1 MITGG
6 FEMAKMAVPHTSSQ
20 AEHGQAGYVVIFE
33 PPGIPV
39 ESIAGETVLES
50 ARRAGI
56 RLVAACGGRGTCRSC
71 YVHVIEGEFDGGE
84 DSDHQRACRI
94 RPLSEMTVGLSARS
108 LSTPERTDV
117 AGTEVPVELAPSV
130 RAVVVSM
137 EPPSLEDR
145 RADAERLAKALEL
158 SGVKLGAID
167 LGVLAHLPL
176 ALRRN
181 GWMGTALLSQDTN
194 LVGFAAPGV
203 SPLGL
208 AVDFGTTN
216 VAGYLVDLS
225 SGRLLA
231 GRGIENL
238 QAGFGADVVTRLT
251 YATRSETGHRNLVR
265 AARQTLV
272 MLAQALCESAKA
284 DTGNIADVV
293 ICGNTAMH
301 HLLLGLPVGALGS
314 APFVA
319 AASGAL
325 DLPTREL
332 DLGVAPG
339 CNMHLLPGIGGYV
352 GGDHVAALLATR
364 HHHSGGVSLIL
375 DIGTNTEISLLR
387 ERNEILSISTP
398 SGPALEGG
406 HIACGMRAGDGAVER
421 VREDGKGSFVLRTI
435 GGVAP
440 VGLCGSGVLD
450 TVAALIRSGA
460 IDRRGRISAEGP
472 ATIELAGGR
481 AVKLAEP
488 DLVFTQDDI
497 RAVQL
502 AKAAIRAGI
511 DMLLKVGGVAEQAID
526 RIIVAGAFGAYID
539 LESASGIGLL
549 PDLPVERFRQV
560 GNAAGVGARLAL
572 LSGAERQEAIS
583 LAKKARVLELSSMP
597 EFQKT
602 FFQRI
607 GF

>member
-1 MITGG
+1 
-6 FEMAKMAVPHTSSQ
+6 MAAARVSSHP
-20 AEHGQAGYVVIFE
+20 EHGQTGYVVTFE
-33 PPGIPV
+33 PPGIAV
-39 ESIAGETVLES
+39 EGIPGETVLET

-71 YVHVIEGEFDGGE
+71 YVDVLEGNFDGGE
-84 DSDHQRACRI
+84 DSDNQRACQI

-117 AGTEVPVELAPSV
+117 AGTEVPVELAPLV
-130 RAVVVSM
+130 HAVEVSM
-137 EPPSLEDR
+137 KPPSLEDR
-145 RADAERLAKALEL
+145 RADAERLTEALKL
-158 SGVKLGAID
+158 SGVKLGAIE
-167 LGVLAHLPL
+167 LEVLAHLPL

-181 GWMGTALLSQDTN
+181 NWIGTALLSQGTN

-272 MLAQALCESAKA
+272 MLAEALCGSVKA
-284 DTGNIADVV
+284 DAGNIADIV

-319 AASGAL
+319 AVSGAL

-339 CNMHLLPGIGGYV
+339 CKMHLLPGIGGYV

-364 HHHSGGVSLIL
+364 HHHGGGVSLIL

-387 ERNEILSISTP
+387 GRSEILSISTP

-435 GGVAP
+435 GGTVP
-440 VGLCGSGVLD
+440 VGLCGSGVID

-460 IDRRGRISAEGP
+460 IDRRGRITAEGS

-488 DLVFTQDDI
+488 DLVFTQDDR

-511 DMLLKVGGVAEQAID
+511 DMLLNVGEVAEQDIS
-526 RIIVAGAFGAYID
+526 RVIVAGAFGAYID
-539 LESASGIGLL
+539 LESASVIGLL
-549 PDLPVERFRQV
+549 PKLPAERFRQV

-572 LSGAERQEAIS
+572 LSGAEREEAIN
-583 LAKKARVLELSSMP
+583 LAKRASVLELSAMP

>member
-1 MITGG
+1 MPGG
-6 FEMAKMAVPHTSSQ
+6 LKAEKMAVAHVSSHS
-20 AEHGQAGYVVIFE
+20 ERGHAGYVVTFE
-33 PPGIPV
+33 PPGIPI
-39 ESIAGETVLES
+39 EGIPGDTVLET

-71 YVHVIEGEFDGGE
+71 YVDVLEGNFDGGE
-84 DSDHQRACRI
+84 DSDHQRACQI
-94 RPLSEMTVGLSARS
+94 RPTSAITVRLSARS
-108 LSTPERTDV
+108 LSTPGRTDV
-117 AGTEVPVELAPSV
+117 AGAEVPVELAPSV
-130 RAVVVSM
+130 QAVEVRM

-145 RADAERLAKALEL
+145 RADAERLTEALEL
-158 SGVKLGAID
+158 SGVKLGSTG
-167 LGVLAHLPL
+167 LEVLAHLPL

-181 GWMGTALLSQDTN
+181 NWIGTALLSRGTT

-203 SPLGL
+203 SPLGF

-231 GRGIENL
+231 SRGIENL

-251 YATRSETGHRNLVR
+251 YAIRSETGHRNLVR
-265 AARQTLV
+265 AARQTLA
-272 MLAQALCESAKA
+272 MLAEALCGSVKA
-284 DTGNIADVV
+284 DIGNIADIA
-293 ICGNTAMH
+293 ICGTTAMH

-319 AASGAL
+319 ALSGAL
-325 DLPTREL
+325 DLPARQL

-339 CNMHLLPGIGGYV
+339 CSMHLFPGIGGYV

-364 HHHSGGVSLIL
+364 HHHGEGVSLIL

-387 ERNEILSISTP
+387 GGSEILSISTP

-421 VREDGKGSFVLRTI
+421 VREDGHGGFVLRTI
-435 GGVAP
+435 GGTAP
-440 VGLCGSGVLD
+440 VGLCGSGVID

-460 IDRRGRISAEGP
+460 IDRRGRIKADGP
-472 ATIELAGGR
+472 ATIELPIGR

-511 DMLLKVGGVAEQAID
+511 DMLLDVGGVAEQDIG
-526 RIIVAGAFGAYID
+526 RVIVAGAFGAYVD
-539 LESASGIGLL
+539 LESASAIGLL

-560 GNAAGVGARLAL
+560 GNAAGVGARLAV
-572 LSGAERQEAIS
+572 LSSAERQEAIN
-583 LAKKARVLELSSMP
+583 LAKRARVLELSSMP

>member
-1 MITGG
+1 MGSVEVE
-6 FEMAKMAVPHTSSQ
+6 EMPAAPASSQ
-20 AEHGQAGYVVIFE
+20 AEHSQGGYVVTFE

-39 ESIAGETVLES
+39 EGIPGETVLET

-71 YVHVIEGEFDGGE
+71 YVHVIRGEFDGRE

-94 RPLSEMTVGLSARS
+94 RPLSAMTVGLSARS
-108 LSTPERTDV
+108 LSTPERMDV
-117 AGTEVPVELAPSV
+117 ASADVPVDFAPSV
-130 RAVVVSM
+130 RAVAVCM

-145 RADAERLAKALEL
+145 RADAERLAEALEL
-158 SGVKLGAID
+158 SGVKLGSIG

-181 GWMGTALLSQDTN
+181 DWIGTALLSQGAN
-194 LVGFAAPGV
+194 LVGFTAPGV
-203 SPLGL
+203 APLGL

-225 SGRLLA
+225 SGRFLA

-251 YATRSETGHRNLVR
+251 YATRSETGHLNLAR

-284 DTGNIADVV
+284 DMGNIADIV

-301 HLLLGLPVGALGS
+301 HLLLGLPVRGLGS

-325 DLPTREL
+325 DLPAREL

-339 CNMHLLPGIGGYV
+339 CSMHLLPGIGGYV

-364 HHHSGGVSLIL
+364 HHHGGGVSLIL
-375 DIGTNTEISLLR
+375 DIGTNTEISLLSDMD
-387 ERNEILSISTP
+387 EILSISTP

-406 HIACGMRAGDGAVER
+406 HISCGMRAGDGAVER

-435 GGVAP
+435 GGMAP
-440 VGLCGSGVLD
+440 VGLCGSGVID
-450 TVAALIRSGA
+450 TVAALVRSGA
-460 IDRRGRISAEGP
+460 IDRRGRITAQGP

-511 DMLLKVGGVAEQAID
+511 DMLLKVGGVAEQDID
-526 RIIVAGAFGAYID
+526 RVIVAGAFGAYID
-539 LESASGIGLL
+539 LASASGIGLL
-549 PDLPVERFRQV
+549 PDLPAERFLQV

-572 LSGAERQEAIS
+572 LSDTERKQAIN
-583 LAKKARVLELSSMP
+583 LAKRARVLELSSMP